1 MQWQRGPAE
10 SMSLLAR
17 IVDGSLDPG
26 YRKFHEGGAR
36 KNSWWMQA
44 LIFLIC
50 VALMLGAT
58 IAAKSLRSVASAGP
72 AVTGRLQDEVLRR
85 QLTVE
90 DLEAGNEELATTLQG
105 LEGQEGARRPADPAL
120 DVASSQ
126 GRVEGPGAVV
136 TLTETVT
143 TGGSGAVRDTQIRA
157 VVNSLWAGGAEAVA
171 VNGQRVGP
179 QTNIRT
185 AGSSILVNLKAVQ
198 PPYVIEAIGD
208 PTKLLAAV
216 HSGPAASGVGSSA
229 GMSVSAVQSQHLI
242 LGPVAPNQL
251 WNVKVP
257 EGETTKEE
265 GEGT

>member
-1 MQWQRGPAE
+1 MEWQRGPAE

-36 KNSWWMQA
+36 KNRWWMQA
-44 LIFLIC
+44 LIFLVC
-50 VALMLGAT
+50 VGLMLGAT
-58 IAAKSLRSVASAGP
+58 VAAKSLRSASSAAP
-72 AVTGRLQDEVLRR
+72 AVTARLQDEVLQR
-85 QLTVE
+85 QHTVD

-105 LEGQEGARRPADPAL
+105 LEGQGGIQRPADPAL
-120 DVASSQ
+120 DVASSR
-126 GRVEGPGAVV
+126 GRVEGPGAIV

-143 TGGSGAVRDTQIRA
+143 TGGSGVVRDTQIRA

-208 PTKLLAAV
+208 PAKLLAAV
-216 HSGPAASGVGSSA
+216 NSGPAASGVGNSA
-229 GMSVSAVQSQHLI
+229 GMSVSTVQSQHLI
-242 LGPVAPNQL
+242 LGPVAQSQL
-251 WNVKVP
+251 WNVRVP
-257 EGETTKEE
+257 ESETTVEE